1 MGTGNWQQM
10 QNDLQTSSPVD
21 FSLPAELSRTSKWV
35 RFGYFLPW
43 LVLVFCLASTYM
55 LWRVERQAVVRDAR
69 DYFDFRAR
77 DAIEKTKN
85 RLQLYQQALRGAQAL
100 FNASGNVDREEFR
113 NYVAGLHLDAIYP
126 GIQGIGFAQLIQPA
140 ELKSHIATIRRQ
152 GFPEYTIKPEG
163 KREFYTSIVYLE
175 PFNWR
180 NQRAFG
186 YDMYSEPVRCKA
198 MEQARDTG
206 QATISGKVA
215 LVQETGKDIQSGF
228 LMYLPVYR
236 KGMPHAT
243 LAERRASLVGWV
255 YSVFR
260 VGDLMQGIYGERA
273 SEFDIHFY
281 DGSGTSNGTLMY
293 DSAPGSQPRS
303 RFILTRHL
311 EIDGRGW
318 TMRIASLPAM
328 ASRIDSKQPDWIAGG
343 GIFVSLLI
351 TLITWLLVSGR
362 RRSIQ
367 LALDLNH
374 ELIASKQALQDL
386 YGDLE
391 ATMQAIPDLLFDL
404 GENGEYFN
412 IWAHDP
418 DLLAAQKETLLG
430 HTVDE
435 MLPRDAANTVMAA
448 LRDAAE
454 NGYSHGQVIRIGLP
468 QGERW
473 FELSVAAKADRG
485 VRGKRF
491 MMLSRDITE
500 RKLSEKAR
508 DRLARAH
515 KFLSESDGLLVR
527 SGNEQELLSEICR
540 LSVETGGYLMAW
552 VGYAEQDDAKS
563 VRVVASSG
571 YEEGYLE
578 NVRISWADD
587 ELGQGPG
594 GVAIR
599 TGATV
604 FHQDFQNDP
613 GSVPWREAIARRGV
627 RSVIAIPL
635 VVDNRILGIFSAYS
649 AEPNAFV
656 PEEVTLLETLAQD
669 LSYGIETLR
678 GRAAQ
683 LSLERESLKNR
694 TLLRNASDGIH
705 ILDAEGNLIEASDS
719 FCAMLGYERN
729 EAIGMNVSCWEVE
742 LDGTELAGAFK
753 ALFARPVGGHA
764 RTQIETRHRRK
775 DGSIFDAE
783 VSYML
788 LELDGKPV
796 SFCSSRD
803 ITERKRNEL
812 ELRKFKAIIES
823 TDEAVV
829 SKSLTGIINSW
840 NHGAER
846 VFGYKA
852 EEAIGCPIQMLVP
865 VDFLDE
871 ESEVLARISRGE
883 SIDQYETVR
892 VRKDGRLI
900 DVTITICPILDDR
913 GKVIGAS
920 KIARDI
926 TERKHAEEILR
937 INASVFDNSQ
947 EAIVI
952 TDADNAIT
960 DVNPAFT
967 RITGYAREEV
977 IGKTPRL
984 LSSGRQD
991 KAFYAEMWQ
1000 SLKQQGT
1007 WRGEIWNRRKSGEI
1021 YAELLSISLICDDKG
1036 KIQRHVGVFSDINY
1050 LKEHEAELSRIA
1062 HYDALTGIPNRTLL
1076 ADRMRQAIAKAAR
1089 DQNMLAV
1096 CYLDLD
1102 GFKSV
1107 NDTLGHEAGDQV
1119 LIEMAHRIGNTIRGG
1134 DTVAR
1139 LGGDE
1144 FVVLLSGLEQ
1154 GEECVTTLERLLAT
1168 IAQPVSAKN
1177 DALVLGA
1184 SIGVSLYP
1192 LDDEDP
1198 DTLLRHADQA
1208 MYVAKQSGKNR
1219 FHIYDPEMDLRAHS
1233 HNEFVGSVR
1242 RGLEQGEFEL
1252 FYQPKI
1258 DLRTQELIGAEALIR
1273 WRHPERGLLLPAEFL
1288 HPIENSEIDIDMGD
1302 WVVTSA
1308 LEQLDK
1314 WRRGGLD
1321 IEVSVNISA
1330 YHLESSRFVEKLRQ
1344 QLAKYPGIPHA
1355 RLQIEVLETAALAD
1369 FFRVN
1374 EVIGACRKFG
1384 VSFALDDFGTGYS
1397 SLAYLRNLPV
1407 DVLKIDQS
1415 FVRNMLEDRGDMAIV
1430 QGIVA
1435 LAEAFNRQTVAEGI
1449 ETMEH
1454 YQALLDMGCDA
1465 GQGFGIARPMPAD
1478 ELADWRMSQTA
1489 LEGDTPKGHL

>member
-1 MGTGNWQQM
+1 
-10 QNDLQTSSPVD
+10 
-21 FSLPAELSRTSKWV
+21 
-35 RFGYFLPW
+35 
-43 LVLVFCLASTYM
+43 
-55 LWRVERQAVVRDAR
+55 
-69 DYFDFRAR
+69 
-77 DAIEKTKN
+77 
-85 RLQLYQQALRGAQAL
+85 
-100 FNASGNVDREEFR
+100 
-113 NYVAGLHLDAIYP
+113 
-126 GIQGIGFAQLIQPA
+126 
-140 ELKSHIATIRRQ
+140 
-152 GFPEYTIKPEG
+152 
-163 KREFYTSIVYLE
+163 
-175 PFNWR
+175 
-180 NQRAFG
+180 
-186 YDMYSEPVRCKA
+186 
-198 MEQARDTG
+198 
-206 QATISGKVA
+206 
-215 LVQETGKDIQSGF
+215 
-228 LMYLPVYR
+228 
-236 KGMPHAT
+236 
-243 LAERRASLVGWV
+243 
-255 YSVFR
+255 SVFR
-260 VGDLMQGIYGERA
+260 VGDLMRGIYGERA
-273 SEFDIHFY
+273 GEFDIHFY
-281 DGSGTSNGTLMY
+281 DGNGMSNGTLMY

-311 EIDGRGW
+311 EIDGREW

-328 ASRIDSKQPDWIAGG
+328 ESRIDSKQPDWIAGG

-418 DLLAAQKETLLG
+418 DLLAAQKEMLLG

-454 NGYSHGQVIRIGLP
+454 SGYSHGQVIRISLP

-473 FELSVAAKADRG
+473 FELSVAAKADRS
-485 VRGKRF
+485 VHGKRF

-515 KFLSESDGLLVR
+515 RFLSECDGLLVR

-563 VRVVASSG
+563 VRVVALSG

-613 GSVPWREAIARRGV
+613 GSAPWREAITRRGV

-656 PEEVTLLETLAQD
+656 PEEVTLLETLAHD

-678 GRAAQ
+678 GRAAQRAAQ

-719 FCAMLGYERN
+719 FCAMLGYERS
-729 EAIGMNVSCWEVE
+729 EAIGMNVSRWEAG
-742 LDGTELAGAFK
+742 LDSTELAGAFK
-753 ALFARPVGGHA
+753 ALFARPVGEHV
-764 RTQIETRHRRK
+764 RTQIETRHKRK

-803 ITERKRNEL
+803 ITERK
-812 ELRKFKAIIES
+812 
-823 TDEAVV
+823 
-829 SKSLTGIINSW
+829 
-840 NHGAER
+840 
-846 VFGYKA
+846 
-852 EEAIGCPIQMLVP
+852 
-865 VDFLDE
+865 
-871 ESEVLARISRGE
+871 
-883 SIDQYETVR
+883 
-892 VRKDGRLI
+892 
-900 DVTITICPILDDR
+900 
-913 GKVIGAS
+913 
-920 KIARDI
+920 
-926 TERKHAEEILR
+926 HAEEMLR

-952 TDADNAIT
+952 TDADNAIM

-977 IGKTPRL
+977 VGKTPGL

-1036 KIQRHVGVFSDINY
+1036 KVQRHVGVFSDINY

-1168 IAQPVSAKN
+1168 IARPVSVKN
-1177 DALVLGA
+1177 NALVLGA

-1302 WVVTSA
+1302 WVITSA

-1330 YHLESSRFVEKLRQ
+1330 HHLESSRFVEKLRQ
-1344 QLAKYPGIPHA
+1344 QLAKYPGIPHG

-1369 FFRVN
+1369 LVRVN

-1435 LAEAFNRQTVAEGI
+1435 LAGTFNRQTVAEGI

-1478 ELADWRMSQTA
+1478 ELVNWRISQIA
-1489 LEGDTPKGHL
+1489 FDGDTPKGHL